1 MTACHRGSL
10 KDARALIEAGADVE
24 KGDAEN
30 FRPLMCAAVEGRT
43 EIIGLLLQRDARVDA
58 TDEYGRTALSWA
70 VTKGDF
76 DGSAKAL
83 IESGADVNNT
93 DHGGFTPLMRSALS
107 DNPRCF
113 ALLLES
119 GADVTPVN
127 SAWHMTALEMALDRG
142 SETLKAMV
150 RRSGRKSGS

>member
-10 KDARALIEAGADVE
+10 KDAQVLIDAGADVD
-24 KGDAEN
+24 KGDVEG

-43 EIIGLLLQRDARVDA
+43 EIINMLLQRGATVDA

-83 IESGADVNNT
+83 IESGADVNKT
-93 DHGGFTPLMRSALS
+93 DGGGFTPLMRSAVT
-107 DNPRCF
+107 DHPRCF

-127 SAWHMTALEMALDRG
+127 PAWQKTALEMALERG
-142 SETLKAMV
+142 SERLKALA
-150 RRSGRKSGS
+150 RQLGR